1 MDGYFSLPF
10 IGLTT
15 YISRAISSG
24 NLKRLKEFVKGVG
37 GDFPILFLIK
47 VG

>member
-24 NLKRLKEFVKGVG
+24 NLKRLKEFVKGVKN
-37 GDFPILFLIK
+37 FLMGFI
-47 VG
+47 